1 MATNIFMQATLT
13 STEISTT
20 NMADIIERVIS
31 KSGDFFGVACNTTDL
46 VSEACRRHDVGP
58 LAAAALGRA
67 LTGNALL
74 AALLKDDQSV
84 LLKFEGNGPLKKIIT
99 EAGYNGWTRGYVKE
113 PHAELPLKEGQID
126 VAGGIGKAGLLT
138 VVKNISINQK
148 YPGTIPLYT
157 SEVGDDL
164 AYYLAQ
170 SEQTPS
176 TLGLT
181 VHLKPDGTVA
191 AAGGFLI
198 QSLPPADENSLT
210 NIEKEIHNLP
220 PLSELFISGKSP
232 SDILSLLF
240 KNVPHKKI
248 HSKPLSYSCSCS
260 HEKMEGA
267 LISLG
272 REDLKQLLETE
283 ERAEVCCE
291 FCRHSY
297 EFTKEDLTSL
307 VARAT
312 KE

>member
-1 MATNIFMQATLT
+1 MT
-13 STEISTT
+13 
-20 NMADIIERVIS
+20 DIIERVIS
-31 KSGDFFGVACNTTDL
+31 KAGDFFGVACNTTSL
-46 VSEACRRHDVGP
+46 VSEACQRHDVGP

-113 PHAELPLKEGQID
+113 PHADLPLKDGQID
-126 VAGGIGKAGLLT
+126 VAGGVGHAGLLT
-138 VVKNISINQK
+138 VTKQISANQK

-157 SEVGDDL
+157 SEIGEDI

-176 TLGLT
+176 TIGLT
-181 VHLKPDGTVA
+181 VHLKADGTVA
-191 AAGGFLI
+191 TAGGFLI
-198 QSLPPADENSLT
+198 QSLPPADETALT
-210 NIEKEIHNLP
+210 QIEEEIRNLP
-220 PLSELFISGKSP
+220 PLSELFGSGKSP
-232 SDILSLLF
+232 GDILSMLF

-272 REDLKQLLETE
+272 RSDLQQLMEDEG
-283 ERAEVCCE
+283 RAEVRCE
-291 FCRHSY
+291 FCRHTY
-297 EFTKEDLTSL
+297 EFTKDDLIALINRTPDPSL
-307 VARAT
+307 Q
-312 KE
+312 